1 MSIDRHKRSEAEL
14 EQHPYWVSWYCPND
28 MMGKFELHS
37 PWWIS
42 GETMEDDDGK
52 FAFTLCAAVMA
63 TSEDQAKLKVVM
75 SHDAPYIERANAVE
89 WRFADPR
96 PDDWSPFS
104 DRFPKAD
111 WMQWPQAA
119 A

>member
-1 MSIDRHKRSEAEL
+1 MSIDRRRRTEAEL
-14 EQHPYWVSWYCPND
+14 EQHPYWVSWYCPED

-42 GETMEDDDGK
+42 GETMDEPMS
-52 FAFTLCAAVMA
+52 FTICAAVMA
-63 TSEDQAKLKVVM
+63 TSEDQAKLKVIM
-75 SHDAPYIERANAVE
+75 SHDAPYVSRASTETV
-89 WRFADPR
+89 WRFASLK
-96 PDDWSPFS
+96 PDDWSPFT